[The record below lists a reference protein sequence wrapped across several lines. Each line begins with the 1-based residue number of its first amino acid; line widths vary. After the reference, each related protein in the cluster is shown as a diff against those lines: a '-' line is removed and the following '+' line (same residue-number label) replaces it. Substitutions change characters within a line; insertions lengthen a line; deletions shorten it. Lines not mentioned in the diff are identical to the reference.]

1 MFSEV
6 FLAMTAA
13 ECKKALP
20 NRVCFMACHF
30 SPYSAGL
37 TNLPTELPPDSML
50 LLDDSM
56 PPADHDPKIVAE
68 QLCELVRQFSVY
80 GVLLDFQREK
90 TEVSKAVVNA
100 ILQALPCPVA
110 VTEDYAMDLGCPV
123 FLSACPVNVPL
134 DKYLRPWQKQGVYL
148 EIAPGRTQITAT
160 EKGAEKAFLPVG
172 ETESLRFY
180 DEGLCCHYKTEVFER
195 RAVFTLQRSRED
207 LEKLIGKA
215 QDLGVTAVVGLYQEL
230 SAL

>member
-20 NRVCFMACHF
+20 NRVCFMACRF

-37 TNLPTELPPDSML
+37 TNLPTELPPNSML

-56 PPADHDPKIVAE
+56 PPAHHDPKTVIG
-68 QLCELVRQFSVY
+68 QLGELVRQFSVS

-90 TEVSKAVVNA
+90 TEVCKAMAEA

-110 VTEDYAMDLGCPV
+110 VTEDYARDLGCAV
-123 FLSACPVNVPL
+123 FLSACPANVAL
-134 DKYLRPWQKQGVYL
+134 EKYLQPWKQGIYL
-148 EIAPGRTQITAT
+148 EIAPSRMQITLT
-160 EKGAEKAFLPVG
+160 ENGAEKVFLSVG
-172 ETESLRFY
+172 ETESLMFY
-180 DEGLCCHYKTEVFER
+180 DAGLCCHYKTEVSQN
-195 RAVFTLQRSRED
+195 RAVFTLQRNKED
-207 LEKLIGKA
+207 LERLIKKA
-215 QDLGVTAVVGLYQEL
+215 QDCGVRATVGLYQEL
-230 SAL
+230 ISL